1 MQTGVPLTSSRS
13 LRLVRAT
20 ILGLVILAGMYALRI
35 GPSTTNAT
43 YSSWPAVFNDVVGGP
58 AFLVVV
64 ALAAAIA
71 GLPLA
76 VAMRERWPAHLR
88 TRTTVRSWIIS
99 EVLWRSVA
107 VAAVV
112 AVCILVCGL
121 VVFGWVAPRS
131 SGLVDPSGYGEPDE
145 VARMVDGSYPLY
157 AAAGRSSAGFVV
169 LSALWAGLHAGL
181 IALMSALTALLIRN
195 RVLALLAPAV
205 LLVGASIGL
214 ELTVGPAAA
223 PLITW
228 VHPGGLLPS
237 NLIAAAIP
245 GLTLGLACG
254 AMAVVLL
261 RRAPQMDRFS

>member
-1 MQTGVPLTSSRS
+1 MSSSPS
-13 LRLVRAT
+13 LRLLRAS

-43 YSSWPAVFNDVVGGP
+43 YSSWPAVFQDVVGGP

-71 GLPLA
+71 GMPLV

-88 TRTTVRSWIIS
+88 TRATVRRWIAS
-99 EVLWRSVA
+99 EILWRPVA

-121 VVFGWVAPRS
+121 VVFGLVAPRS

-157 AAAGRSSAGFVV
+157 AAAGRSSVGFVV

-181 IALMSALTALLIRN
+181 ISLMSALAALLIRN

-205 LLVGASIGL
+205 LLIGASIGL
-214 ELTVGPAAA
+214 ELTVGPAAS

-245 GLTLGLACG
+245 GLLLGLVCG